1 VVRVAVVWPRVQP
14 LVPLLALAL
23 GCASHVEE
31 TRGGRVDDDA
41 AVATPARPRPDSSA
55 KPWSAIA
62 GGEEDGSSA
71 CPSGMQLVDTSYCPE
86 VRRTCLHSE
95 YSSSNKIT
103 LCHAFAETPPTC
115 LAPER
120 RVRFCID
127 RYEYP
132 NREGAKPPVMVDFYD
147 AMAMCSEQGK
157 RLCWEGEWIAACE
170 GPKKTPFPYGYARD
184 PKTCNIDNPWL
195 KPSLDAIYSLDRAVF
210 EPELTRL
217 DQGVP
222 SGARPGCK
230 SGFDVHDQTGNVDE
244 WVMLEKKR
252 GKGGWAGLKGGAWG
266 HVRNA
271 CRPVTT
277 SHAAEFTYYFVS
289 LRCCADAKPMPGDA
303 GPAPWTP
310 PPIPAQKKPAE
321 RLQRGFSPPVR

>member
-1 VVRVAVVWPRVQP
+1 MVPVAVVSDRVQ
-14 LVPLLALAL
+14 ALAL
-23 GCASHVEE
+23 FLTVLGGCAS
-31 TRGGRVDDDA
+31 RVDEPRGLPNERA
-41 AVATPARPRPDSSA
+41 EATTPAQARASSSA
-55 KPWSAIA
+55 KAWSEIV
-62 GGEEDGSSA
+62 GPEGTGDGA
-71 CPSGMQLVDTSYCPE
+71 CPSGMALVDTSYCPE

-103 LCHAFAETPPTC
+103 ICHEFADTPPVC

-147 AMAMCSEQGK
+147 AMGLCAEQGK

-170 GPKKTPFPYGYARD
+170 GPKKTPFPYGHARD
-184 PKTCNIDNPWL
+184 PKACNIENPWL
-195 KPSLDAIYSLDRAVF
+195 RPSLDAIYSLDRAVF
-210 EPELTRL
+210 APELTRL

-222 SGARPGCK
+222 SGAKPDCK

-244 WVMLEKKR
+244 WVMLERKR

-289 LRCCADAKPMPGDA
+289 LRCCADAKVPPGDG

-310 PPIPAQKKPAE
+310 PPLPAQKKPADK
-321 RLQRGFSPPVR
+321 LQRGFTPPVK